1 MKKRIDQKQNIFFR
15 LILLEETAY
24 KVNGEQK
31 DRESGRRRRVF
42 IILIK
47 REKNKR
53 EKMGKDQL
61 DFSHFEKSF
70 DNQYDIVAPEFG
82 DLH

>member
-1 MKKRIDQKQNIFFR
+1 
-15 LILLEETAY
+15 
-24 KVNGEQK
+24 
-31 DRESGRRRRVF
+31 
-42 IILIK
+42 
-47 REKNKR
+47 
-53 EKMGKDQL
+53 MGKDQL

>member
-1 MKKRIDQKQNIFFR
+1 MKRLTKKDNFQINFIGGNITKNEWGTESLR
-15 LILLEETAY
+15 KWETKKGFY
-24 KVNGEQK
+24 YFEN
-31 DRESGRRRRVF
+31 
-42 IILIK
+42 K
-47 REKNKR
+47 RENKR